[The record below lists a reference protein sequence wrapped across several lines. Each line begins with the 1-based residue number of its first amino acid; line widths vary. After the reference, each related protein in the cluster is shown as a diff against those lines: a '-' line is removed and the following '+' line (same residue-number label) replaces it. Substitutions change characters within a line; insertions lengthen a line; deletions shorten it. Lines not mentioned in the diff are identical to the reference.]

1 LLCGATG
8 RSFESPGL
16 PTSVCG
22 AEMVQQIT
30 NQNEVRIPK
39 CVVVVY
45 EAPAIRERAV
55 HFCERL
61 AIEQKST
68 DIDMD
73 WWSFT
78 LLSHP
83 TMAHNAMEKAA
94 NADVVVFAMDARGDL
109 PEEIKL
115 WIEKWLNKR
124 GEREGALVGLL
135 GNEEGIHDLATFR
148 EMYLRH
154 AARRAGMDYLSH
166 AAPTLRR
173 AIPDSIDSF
182 SKRAGQVTSVLDSIL
197 QKHPHSSPPAFQSS
211 RGIA

>member
-1 LLCGATG
+1 VVGATG
-8 RSFESPGL
+8 RSCESPGF

-22 AEMVQQIT
+22 ADMIQEIT
-30 NQNEVRIPK
+30 KQNEARIPK

-45 EAPAIRERAV
+45 EAPPIRERAV
-55 HFCERL
+55 RFCERL
-61 AIEQKST
+61 AVEQKST
-68 DIDMD
+68 EMDMD

-83 TMAHNAMEKAA
+83 TMAHNAVEKAA
-94 NADVVVFAMDARGDL
+94 SADVVVFAMEARGDL

-135 GNEEGIHDLATFR
+135 GGGDGIQDAPTFR
-148 EMYLRH
+148 EIYLRH

-173 AIPDSIDSF
+173 AIPNSIDSF
-182 SKRAGQVTSVLDSIL
+182 SERAGQMTSVLDSIL
-197 QKHPHSSPPAFQSS
+197 QKPPHFSPRAS
-211 RGIA
+211 

>member
-1 LLCGATG
+1 MK
-8 RSFESPGL
+8 
-16 PTSVCG
+16 
-22 AEMVQQIT
+22 MVQQIT
-30 NQNEVRIPK
+30 KQNEARIPK

-55 HFCERL
+55 RFCERL
-61 AIEQKST
+61 AIEQKSA
-68 DIDMD
+68 DMDMD

-83 TMAHNAMEKAA
+83 TMANNAVEKAA
-94 NADVVVFAMDARGDL
+94 DADVVVFAMESRGDL

-135 GNEEGIHDLATFR
+135 GQEEGMRDSATFR

-182 SKRAGQVTSVLDSIL
+182 SERAGRMTSVLDGIL
-197 QKHPHSSPPAFQSS
+197 QKHPHSLPPAL
-211 RGIA
+211 